1 MAATITDIYEI
12 QFRGDSRQLKTA
24 LADVK
29 SQLAAVRKDLQ
40 GAGNIFA
47 PLGMAA
53 GKLGMVATALGG
65 LVGIGGLGAL
75 AAQALKASWQFETL
89 NLQLAVTLG
98 SLERARQVGR
108 FVQQL
113 AGPSAFFDT
122 QQLGEAAVLLS
133 TYNLEIERFLPL
145 ASTMA
150 SLIGQDQEALMQFA
164 GALGR
169 LKSGQFGESMEIF
182 RRFGLGRQVLEQYG
196 ARFGGNGSPIG
207 DPEELLGAVER
218 AVKGRFGSLDR
229 IMGGSSMARY
239 TSMLD
244 AFQRLLVKVGDAM
257 NKAVLPAMEAMGE
270 ALDALASSPA
280 FGGLS
285 QFFASF
291 ANPEKIRGT
300 VFLMVAWADYMIARI
315 PEIAKSVS
323 GVLSEAFARVR
334 EVAAATLA
342 IVAGM
347 ASAKVVGAVFELV
360 RAFVALRRAMQG
372 VGAVAALIQTIGGV
386 KGIAMALAG
395 IGAGAAAYYGME
407 AVFGGGGEATKPG
420 AATGALGGVEDE
432 IQARVRRLMAVAEER
447 KAAPAPETAQPPAQP
462 WTQPI
467 LSEQTQVLRAVER
480 NTRRQVELQQALL
493 GGGELARALAGP
505 SGLWR
510 VRRGAYGA
518 SWLPVGG

>member
-1 MAATITDIYEI
+1 MAATITDIYEV
-12 QFRGDSRQLKTA
+12 QFRGDSRQLKSA

-29 SQLAAVRKDLQ
+29 SQLAAARNDLQ

-108 FVQQL
+108 FVQEL

-122 QQLGEAAVLLS
+122 QQLGAAAVLLS

-196 ARFGGNGSPIG
+196 ARFGANGSPIG
-207 DPEELLGAVER
+207 DPEEVLGAVER

-244 AFQRLLVKVGDAM
+244 AFQRLLVKVGDAL
-257 NKAVLPAMEAMGE
+257 NKAALPAMEAMGE

-285 QFFASF
+285 RFVGSF
-291 ANPEKIRGT
+291 ADPEKIRGT
-300 VFLMVAWADYMIARI
+300 VFLMVAWADYMVARI
-315 PEIAKSVS
+315 PEIAKAVS
-323 GVLSEAFARVR
+323 GVLGEAFARVR

-342 IVAGM
+342 IIAGM
-347 ASAKVVGAVFELV
+347 ASARVVGAVFELV

-395 IGAGAAAYYGME
+395 IGAGAAAYYGLE
-407 AVFGGGGEATKPG
+407 AVFGGGEATKPG

-447 KAAPAPETAQPPAQP
+447 RAAPAPETAQPPAQP

-467 LSEQTQVLRAVER
+467 LSEQTLVLRAVER

-510 VRRGAYGA
+510 VRRGAHGA

>member
-1 MAATITDIYEI
+1 
-12 QFRGDSRQLKTA
+12 
-24 LADVK
+24 
-29 SQLAAVRKDLQ
+29 
-40 GAGNIFA
+40 
-47 PLGMAA
+47 
-53 GKLGMVATALGG
+53 
-65 LVGIGGLGAL
+65 
-75 AAQALKASWQFETL
+75 
-89 NLQLAVTLG
+89 
-98 SLERARQVGR
+98 
-108 FVQQL
+108 
-113 AGPSAFFDT
+113 
-122 QQLGEAAVLLS
+122 
-133 TYNLEIERFLPL
+133 
-145 ASTMA
+145 
-150 SLIGQDQEALMQFA
+150 MQFA

-196 ARFGGNGSPIG
+196 ARFGANGSPIG
-207 DPEELLGAVER
+207 DPEELLAAVER

-244 AFQRLLVKVGDAM
+244 AFQRLLVKVGDAL

-285 QFFASF
+285 RFFASF
-291 ANPEKIRGT
+291 ADPEKIRGT

-315 PEIAKSVS
+315 PQIAEAVS
-323 GVLSEAFARVR
+323 GVLSEAFTRVR

-342 IVAGM
+342 IIAGM

-395 IGAGAAAYYGME
+395 IGAGAAAYYGLE
-407 AVFGGGGEATKPG
+407 AVFGGGGEEIKPG
-420 AATGALGGVEDE
+420 KVASLNGVEDE

-447 KAAPAPETAQPPAQP
+447 KAAPAPETTQPSAQP

>member
-1 MAATITDIYEI
+1 MAATITDIYEV
-12 QFRGDSRQLKTA
+12 QFRGDSRQLKSA

-29 SQLAAVRKDLQ
+29 SQLAAARKDLQ

-53 GKLGMVATALGG
+53 GKLGMVATAVGG
-65 LVGIGGLGAL
+65 LVGVGGLGAL

-108 FVQQL
+108 FVQEL

-122 QQLGEAAVLLS
+122 QQLGAAAVLLS

-196 ARFGGNGSPIG
+196 ARFGANGSPIG

-229 IMGGSSMARY
+229 IMGASSMAKY

-244 AFQRLLVKVGDAM
+244 AFQRLLVKVGDAL

-285 QFFASF
+285 RFFRSF
-291 ANPEKIRGT
+291 ADPEKIRGA
-300 VFLMVAWADYMIARI
+300 VFLMVAWADYMVARI
-315 PEIAKSVS
+315 PEIAKAVS
-323 GVLSEAFARVR
+323 GVLGEAFARVR

-342 IVAGM
+342 IIAGM
-347 ASAKVVGAVFELV
+347 ASARVVGAVFELV

-420 AATGALGGVEDE
+420 GATTALGGVEDE
-432 IQARVRRLMAVAEER
+432 IQARVRRLMAVADER
-447 KAAPAPETAQPPAQP
+447 KAAPSPETAQPPAQP

-493 GGGELARALAGP
+493 GGGELARAIAGP